1 MLTVSVM
8 KKLILLPLFLLALPV
23 LALPSNE
30 LLFKLN
36 SSIVKVNVAT
46 KNGGHGV
53 GSGVVVAK
61 DHIVTNC
68 HVVANAAGVHVT
80 KYGQSFSPYA
90 LIADWANDLCIL
102 KFKFL
107 ELKPVM
113 LGSNR
118 DLDYEQEVFGKS
130 YGGNTIKPH
139 TVFGKVKGIHQLDKN
154 KVIQSS
160 AWFAMGASGGGL
172 FNYNG
177 DLIGITTFKSAGRSA
192 FYYSMPVEIIKEM
205 LATGKELSVTTQP
218 ELPFWDAPD
227 EKQPFFMQVVGP
239 LKQENWEKVQ
249 AISSEW
255 RLTQP
260 NSLEAHSHHALSL
273 FKLGNIAQSEEEFK
287 VVVQKNAHFAEG
299 FYYLYEIAKIKQEE
313 EEVIKYKTIVL
324 SLDENLIN
332 H

>member
-46 KNGGHGV
+46 KKGGHGV

-118 DLDYEQEVFGKS
+118 DLDY
-130 YGGNTIKPH
+130 
-139 TVFGKVKGIHQLDKN
+139 
-154 KVIQSS
+154 
-160 AWFAMGASGGGL
+160 
-172 FNYNG
+172 
-177 DLIGITTFKSAGRSA
+177 
-192 FYYSMPVEIIKEM
+192 
-205 LATGKELSVTTQP
+205 
-218 ELPFWDAPD
+218 
-227 EKQPFFMQVVGP
+227 
-239 LKQENWEKVQ
+239 
-249 AISSEW
+249 
-255 RLTQP
+255 
-260 NSLEAHSHHALSL
+260 
-273 FKLGNIAQSEEEFK
+273 
-287 VVVQKNAHFAEG
+287 
-299 FYYLYEIAKIKQEE
+299 
-313 EEVIKYKTIVL
+313 
-324 SLDENLIN
+324 
-332 H
+332 